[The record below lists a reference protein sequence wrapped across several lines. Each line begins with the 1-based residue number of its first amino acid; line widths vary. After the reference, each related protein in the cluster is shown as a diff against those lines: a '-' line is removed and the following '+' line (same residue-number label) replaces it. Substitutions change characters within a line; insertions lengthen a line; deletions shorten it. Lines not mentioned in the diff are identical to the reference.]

1 MLWNFIKISFRN
13 IRRHKLF
20 SVINIAGLT
29 LSITICLAV
38 LMIVKNQFDFDTFHP
53 EADRT
58 YRVITEVLYENGG
71 TERFSTAPLPLAE
84 RLRSG
89 YPFLESVVPVY
100 GGRVAMDATA
110 NGKKLDGYPAYST
123 SSFFEV
129 FGFSLERG
137 NPGTAL
143 SEPYSVVLTPGTAQR
158 YFGDEDPIGREFNTQ
173 DAGTFIVT
181 GVLDR
186 GLDHTHLSFDW
197 LASYS
202 TLPNRPGSAFRH
214 GVENDWSSLESGRI
228 YAHLVNEA
236 DRGQLDAVLSA
247 LSDEVARNHELE
259 QKANRYDFQPQPLGA
274 IAPGEFLRN
283 EMVGAD
289 IRQVGELLFFGGIA
303 LVILLM
309 ACFNYTNLSI
319 ARALKRSREVGI
331 YKLFGAWRA
340 HIVGQFVTQS
350 TLIAAGALVLA
361 YALLP
366 FIPLPTNIQQELAS
380 VRPDLELF
388 GWFALFSLFTG
399 LLAGGLPAWMLSSL
413 KPGTVLRNLKSLEL
427 MEGLTL
433 RKVLVTGQFAISI
446 VLLITATVVY
456 QQSQWAATTDYG
468 FRQDNIV
475 NLNLQR
481 EVEPQV
487 MKDELSSIPGVER
500 ISSIS
505 SPFGFFSS
513 PEDFRLSEGGEPIHG
528 DYYSVDRHVVPNLG
542 LSLVAGRNFTEEMAQ
557 NPGTYALI
565 NEQFLEVTEWESPA
579 EAIGKTIWWRDYELR
594 IAGVVEDF
602 NYKTLSMPI
611 RPIILHHAPRETN
624 YLNIRLA
631 AAATDSEVVRR
642 MEEAWE
648 RHAPLVPVDYH
659 DYDRA
664 IYESR
669 SQEQEVAS
677 LGYYALIALSIACL
691 GLLGMVTYTVE
702 VRTQEVGIRKVLGAG
717 IAGIVRLLSREFVL
731 LLGIA
736 SAIGLPVGYWMGQQ
750 FLNSYAYHITIGFWS
765 LFGGI
770 LVMGSLGL
778 LAIGWQ
784 TWQVARKNPVEALR
798 TE

>member
-38 LMIVKNQFDFDTFHP
+38 LMIVKNQLDFDTFHP

-71 TERFSTAPLPLAE
+71 TERFSTSPLPLAE
-84 RLRSG
+84 RLGSG
-89 YPFLESVVPVY
+89 YPFLEAAVPVY
-100 GGRVAMDATA
+100 GGRVAMDAIA

-123 SSFFEV
+123 PAFFEL
-129 FGFSLERG
+129 FGFSLARG
-137 NPGTAL
+137 NPATAL
-143 SEPYSVVLTPGTAQR
+143 SEPYSVVLTPETARR

-202 TLPNRPGSAFRH
+202 TLPNRPENGFRH

-228 YAHLVNEA
+228 YVHLGNEA

-247 LSDEVARNHELE
+247 LSDEVARNYELE
-259 QKANRYDFQPQPLGA
+259 QNANRYGFQPQPLGA
-274 IAPGEFLRN
+274 VAPGEFLRN

-289 IRQVGELLFFGGIA
+289 IRSTGELLFFAGIA

-331 YKLFGAWRA
+331 YKLFGAWRT

-361 YALLP
+361 YALMP
-366 FIPLPTNIQQELAS
+366 FIPLPVDIQRELANVS
-380 VRPDLELF
+380 TDPELI
-388 GWFALFSLFTG
+388 GWFLLFSLFTG
-399 LLAGGLPAWMLSSL
+399 LLAGGFPAWMLSSL
-413 KPGTVLRNLKSLEL
+413 KPATVLRNLKSLEL

-468 FRQDNIV
+468 FHQQNIV
-475 NLNLQR
+475 NLNLQG
-481 EVEPQV
+481 EVDPQV
-487 MKDELSSIPGVER
+487 MMDELASIPGVER

-513 PEDFRLSEGGEPIHG
+513 PEDFRLSREGEPIHG
-528 DYYSVDRHVVPNLG
+528 DYYSVDRNVVPNLE
-542 LSLVAGRNFTEEMAQ
+542 LSLAAGRNFTEEMAQ
-557 NPGTYALI
+557 SPGSHALI
-565 NEQFLEVTEWESPA
+565 NEQFLEITEWERPA

-594 IAGVVEDF
+594 IAGVVENF

-631 AAATDSEVVRR
+631 AGATDSVVRQ
-642 MEEAWE
+642 MEEAWVQ
-648 RHAPLVPVDYH
+648 HAPLVPVDYH
-659 DYDRA
+659 EYDRA
-664 IYESR
+664 IYESM

-736 SAIGLPVGYWMGQQ
+736 ALIGLPIGYWMGQQ
-750 FLNSYAYHITIGFWS
+750 FLNSYAYHISIGFWS
-765 LFGGI
+765 LFGGL
-770 LVMGSLGL
+770 LVMGSFGL

-784 TWQVARKNPVEALR
+784 TWQVARKNPVEAIR